1 MRMRMMRRLMG
12 VLLLLSMLVTTALL
26 VVQGRWQ
33 EAIPLHL
40 CSVSALLAAVL
51 SFKKSPAILDF
62 LWYLGMAGRGACAHL
77 SRAGVQCN
85 AAALYGGICRDAC
98 ADCRYS
104 AYRLRDGRRTAP
116 GELRRRS

>member
-1 MRMRMMRRLMG
+1 MTRMRMMRRLMG

-33 EAIPLHL
+33 EAVPLHL

-85 AAALYGGICRDAC
+85 AAALYGRGM
-98 ADCRYS
+98 S
-104 AYRLRDGRRTAP
+104 
-116 GELRRRS
+116 